1 MRTGSFL
8 FHFSPIL
15 FIGVI
20 LMIGTLINFVAILL
34 GTALGLLLRKGIPE
48 RLRDTVVQGQG
59 LCVVLVGLFSTFK
72 GEDAT
77 GALVQA
83 DLTCVI
89 VCMVIGSLIGAWIN
103 IEQRLNDL
111 GSMIEKRFVPNA
123 GEGSIAK
130 GFVTASLVFCVGAMA
145 IVGPMNSG
153 LRGDHST
160 LISKSILDGVFA
172 IFFTSSLGIG
182 VGLSAVAVLVYQGL
196 FALLAMWIE
205 PFLTAE
211 VITQVSAVG
220 GLLIVGIGLNMI
232 YDKHHIPV
240 GNMLPAIFLPMA
252 YVPLVSLFA

>member
-1 MRTGSFL
+1 
-8 FHFSPIL
+8 
-15 FIGVI
+15 
-20 LMIGTLINFVAILL
+20 MIGTLINVVAVLL
-34 GTALGLLLRKGIPE
+34 GTAIGLLLRKGIPE

-59 LCVVLVGLFSTFK
+59 LCVILVGLFSTFK
-72 GEDAT
+72 SEGT
-77 GALVQA
+77 SGTLVQA

-89 VCMVIGSLIGAWIN
+89 VCMVIGSLLGAWID
-103 IEQRLNDL
+103 IEKRLGDL
-111 GSMIEKRFVPNA
+111 GRVIEKRFVPDA

-160 LISKSILDGVFA
+160 LISKSVLDGVFA

-182 VGLSAVAVLVYQGL
+182 VGLSALAVLVYQGA

-205 PFLTAE
+205 PLLTPDM
-211 VITQVSAVG
+211 ITQMSAVG
-220 GLLIVGIGLNMI
+220 GLLIMGIGLNMV

-240 GNMLPAIFLPMA
+240 GNMLPAIFMPMA
-252 YVPLVSLFA
+252 YLPIVGIFT

>member
-1 MRTGSFL
+1 
-8 FHFSPIL
+8 
-15 FIGVI
+15 
-20 LMIGTLINFVAILL
+20 MIGTLINVVAILL
-34 GTALGLLLRKGIPE
+34 GTAAGLLLRKGIPE

-59 LCVVLVGLFSTFK
+59 LCVILVGLFGTFK
-72 GEDAT
+72 ADTAT
-77 GALVQA
+77 GMLMQA

-89 VCMVIGSLIGAWIN
+89 VCMVIGSLLGAWID
-103 IEQRLNDL
+103 IEKRLNDL
-111 GSMIEKRFVPNA
+111 GGWVEHKLVPGA

-182 VGLSAVAVLVYQGL
+182 VGLSALAVLVYQGL

-205 PFLTAE
+205 PFLSQQM
-211 VITQVSAVG
+211 IMQMSAVG
-220 GLLIVGIGLNMI
+220 GLLIMGIGLNMV

-240 GNMLPAIFLPMA
+240 GNMLPAIFMPMLYLPI
-252 YVPLVSLFA
+252 VSLFA